1 MFYYCRFC
9 VFVRWSVYEVR
20 YVFPIAFYIPVF
32 CWEIKCLLCLS
43 WLEVVSSVQGLYEK
57 ALEDSEKALSLDKEN
72 IRALFRKARSL
83 NELGR
88 HKEAYECNSRC
99 LLSLPHVSFL
109 FLWLTTFLLP
119 NMLSMRLEDN
129 GRSSLDV
136 PGNVLMHGNSVSLTQ
151 RCLTSHDSSV
161 QVSLY
166 R

>member
-136 PGNVLMHGNSVSLTQ
+136 PGNVLMHRNSVSLTQ
-151 RCLTSHDSSV
+151 RCLTSHGSSV